1 MEPKVHV
8 ARPASDR
15 WPIAAAMLAFPDS
28 HDGQAET
35 WRGQLAEVAF
45 EGFADVDLTDSWV
58 RIGDLSPAR
67 RADLAD
73 ALREAGLRSV
83 AVSAIRCSV
92 LDPEDWED
100 NLAYSHRTL
109 DAAAELGCEVV
120 SVGLHRPLTASQRA
134 AFWFWTGAGPV
145 EVDSPDIWRAAVD
158 RLRELGRHAGDVGLQ
173 LSLEM
178 YEDTLLG
185 TSQSAVRLVQ
195 EIGLD
200 NVGLNPDLA
209 NIFRLHRDTEPFQEA
224 VRACLPWA
232 NYWHVKSYYRDVDPA
247 TGAHVSVPAPM
258 SSGSMDYRRAIKE
271 AIACGFAGPFCV
283 EHYGGDG
290 LTVMADNQRY
300 VRRMLAVALGE
311 VRPLVAGAALDG
323 PPGGADDPAAHPTD
337 PRPETRA

>member
-1 MEPKVHV
+1 MDPKVHV
-8 ARPASDR
+8 RRPASDR
-15 WPIAAAMLAFPDS
+15 WPIAAAMLPFPDS
-28 HDGQAET
+28 HDRDPEV
-35 WRGQLAEVAF
+35 WRAQLAEVAH

-58 RIGDLSPAR
+58 RIGDMDAAR
-67 RADLAD
+67 RAGLAD
-73 ALREAGLRSV
+73 ALHDAGLRGI

-92 LDPEDWED
+92 LDPTRWAD

-109 DAAAELGCEVV
+109 EAAAELGCQVV
-120 SVGLHRPLTASQRA
+120 SVGLHRPLTAAQRA
-134 AFWFWTGAGPV
+134 AFWFWTGVGPV
-145 EVDSPDIWRAAVD
+145 EENSPEVWRAAVD
-158 RLRELGRHAGDVGLQ
+158 RLRELGRHAGELGLQ

-185 TSQSAVRLVQ
+185 TSTSAVRLVE

-200 NVGLNPDLA
+200 GVGLNPDLA
-209 NIFRLHRDTEPFQEA
+209 NIFRLHRETEPFQEA

-271 AIACGFAGPFCV
+271 AIACGFAAPFCV

-290 LTVMADNQRY
+290 LTVMADNHRY
-300 VRRMLAVALGE
+300 VRRMIAVALGE
-311 VRPLVAGAALDG
+311 IG
-323 PPGGADDPAAHPTD
+323 PPGARASIDATRDAAALAGHPTD
-337 PRPETRA
+337 PSTEARA